1 MLWHSDEFLLL
12 ALDCQLVD
20 EDDFTDLTL
29 PPTKYTGRIG
39 LHGKGDIFIT
49 QSLLYS

>member
-29 PPTKYTGRIG
+29 PPTKYIGRIG
-39 LHGKGDIFIT
+39 LHGIRDILMT
-49 QSLLYS
+49 KSLLYL

>member
-12 ALDCQLVD
+12 ALDRQLVD
-20 EDDFTDLTL
+20 EDDITDLTL

-39 LHGKGDIFIT
+39 LHGKGDIYIT
-49 QSLLYS
+49 QCLLYL